1 MRQLEQWNA
10 ESFGYSA
17 PTAEQYLASERQ
29 LASLDRLPRAR
40 GANDVAP
47 VLMAMVTQVAMPAAK
62 SSQPSAADKPVVAG
76 PNASTPAASRHAAPT
91 RAEGPRVGKNWVSPL
106 QKRRAP
112 SP

>member
-47 VLMAMVTQVAMPAAK
+47 VLMAMVTPVAMPAAK
-62 SSQPSAADKPVVAG
+62 SSPPSAADQPVVAG
-76 PNASTPAASRHAAPT
+76 PNRSEAR
-91 RAEGPRVGKNWVSPL
+91 RVGKEWVSKCRSRWP
-106 QKRRAP
+106 P
-112 SP
+112 YH